1 MIMSKMSKKI
11 STPNQE
17 VKLFT
22 RTYSQSEKQK
32 SRLIFNFYQS
42 ENENYHVDKLL
53 HHHHFHP
60 LLLVNPSNHFI
71 ALQINS
77 GTFALVM
84 HQPPRFANFYT
95 SNRLTI
101 RLVVSSVFER
111 NKLTNRSIRPKP
123 RSLANSNES
132 TQIAADHFQHQKA
145 SRNYFSPSLTNTH
158 TGAGS
163 SPLTTNPLLQSIAN
177 SGSSSNKSKRKPNS
191 RSNTFELTAAANMNA
206 ISHQY
211 LTKWEYNMNQ
221 LLPTHLHRT
230 AKPNG

>member
-1 MIMSKMSKKI
+1 MS
-11 STPNQE
+11 
-17 VKLFT
+17 
-22 RTYSQSEKQK
+22 
-32 SRLIFNFYQS
+32 
-42 ENENYHVDKLL
+42 
-53 HHHHFHP
+53 HHHHFH
-60 LLLVNPSNHFI
+60 LLCQLRPKYLPSRFI

-77 GTFALVM
+77 GIFASVM
-84 HQPPRFANFYT
+84 LQLPHFANSCT

-101 RLVVSSVFER
+101 RLVVSSVFEQ
-111 NKLTNRSIRPKP
+111 NKLANRSIRPKP
-123 RSLANSNES
+123 KSLANSNES
-132 TQIAADHFQHQKA
+132 TQISVDRFQHQKA

-163 SPLTTNPLLQSIAN
+163 SPFTTNPLLQSIAN
-177 SGSSSNKSKRKPNS
+177 FGSSSNKSKRKPNS

-211 LTKWEYNMNQ
+211 LKKWEYNMNQ